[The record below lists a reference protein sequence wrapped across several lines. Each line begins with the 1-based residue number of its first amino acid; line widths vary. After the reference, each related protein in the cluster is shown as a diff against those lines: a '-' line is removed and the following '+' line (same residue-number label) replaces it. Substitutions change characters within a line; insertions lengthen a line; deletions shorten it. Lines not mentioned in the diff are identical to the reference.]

1 MTNWVN
7 RNVNS
12 QIINKAMAVPGG
24 RPLFFVSF
32 LKFITFH
39 NLVHALPGNVESI
52 GDLCNGMTGAAHLK
66 DFCISFVLLSRTA
79 AEGSPGPTVDFH

>member
-24 RPLFFVSF
+24 RSLFFVSF

-52 GDLCNGMTGAAHLK
+52 GDLRN
-66 DFCISFVLLSRTA
+66 
-79 AEGSPGPTVDFH
+79 